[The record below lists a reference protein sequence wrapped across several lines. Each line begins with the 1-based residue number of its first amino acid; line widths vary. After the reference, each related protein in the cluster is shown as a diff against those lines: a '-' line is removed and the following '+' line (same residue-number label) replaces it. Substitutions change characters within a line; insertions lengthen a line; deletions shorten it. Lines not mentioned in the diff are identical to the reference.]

1 MSWQQR
7 EQERRV
13 VVASV
18 PTSSEADFLRIS
30 LAVRGIEAMVSP
42 ASVYPSVDF
51 VEGLRITVRASDEDD
66 AREIL
71 GLLGVDVASPR
82 SHHREPDDRPPP
94 SYGNSRRR
102 TPMARRTHARLRRT
116 SVLMFTAALL
126 VLVPA
131 GSAFACGGLVTSNG
145 TVSLTRTTTL
155 AAYHDGVEHYVTAF
169 EFAGA
174 DATEVGSIV
183 PLPAS
188 RRR

>member
-1 MSWQQR
+1 MFGYGDEVSWQQR

-71 GLLGVDVASPR
+71 GLLGVDPV
-82 SHHREPDDRPPP
+82 EPEEP
-94 SYGNSRRR
+94 
-102 TPMARRTHARLRRT
+102 TP
-116 SVLMFTAALL
+116 
-126 VLVPA
+126 
-131 GSAFACGGLVTSNG
+131 G
-145 TVSLTRTTTL
+145 T
-155 AAYHDGVEHYVTAF
+155 
-169 EFAGA
+169 
-174 DATEVGSIV
+174 
-183 PLPAS
+183 
-188 RRR
+188 